1 VSGVKDGVTI
11 VETAYGSDLYA
22 QALRLREEIL
32 RRPLG
37 LVVTEQERADDALRR
52 HFCAVAGGVVVG
64 SVSLR
69 PLGPHTL
76 QLRQM
81 AVGETRRGMRIGAR
95 LLDHAEAWG
104 RGQGFQMIVLNARM
118 GAEGFY
124 AKFGYGC
131 EGEPFEETT
140 LPHIRMTKRLA

>member
-11 VETAYGSDLYA
+11 VEAAYGSDLYG

-37 LVVTEQERADDALRR
+37 LAVTEQERADDALRQ
-52 HFCAVAGGVVVG
+52 HFFAVAGGEVVG

-76 QLRQM
+76 QLRQC
-81 AVGETRRGMRIGAR
+81 ARRGG
-95 LLDHAEAWG
+95 G
-104 RGQGFQMIVLNARM
+104 
-118 GAEGFY
+118 
-124 AKFGYGC
+124 
-131 EGEPFEETT
+131 
-140 LPHIRMTKRLA
+140 